1 MGIYTGKSGPRR
13 LSFALCLPQVSKFG
27 KRERLPYKGPKA
39 RSRPASDALAL
50 QVKEWAAANVWFPAR
65 PIRDIIFRLHPPP
78 AEESVAIERTAA
90 SRRDA
95 VTSRPLTFFFLALAL
110 GALWF
115 ICCRHLSGE
124 WRLNGQY
131 SYGWFVPFFV
141 AFLFWLRW
149 EDRPQPEVRSSKLEV
164 RSWIAFFLIVGA
176 AIVLFPVRL
185 FEVANPDWRPLGW
198 LHTGAVVAI
207 TLAVIYSAGGRSWLR
222 HFAFPIAFIFV
233 AVPWISAIETPIV
246 QGMMRIVASVAAETV
261 SLFGVPAQVQGN
273 IIRLSTGTV
282 GVNEACSGVR
292 SLQTSIMIG
301 LLLGELRRLTV
312 SRRVA
317 LVVIAIAIA
326 LFANFLRALFLV
338 LIAARENL
346 AAVSK
351 WHDFAGYA
359 IVALV
364 FFGTMLIAR
373 QFGGTGSNPSKKK
386 VDDTEVVPPS
396 AKSLPVEAAN
406 SQSGIHI
413 SQFSFLPSSYILLLF
428 AFLFLIE
435 VGVESW
441 YRFHERDMAPM
452 PQWSVKWPEN
462 ALGFRELPIDED
474 VRATLR
480 FDQGRETT
488 WTVIDNPSS
497 PPSKCFLFFFRWNPG
512 GSSVVRARAHRPD
525 ICLPS
530 AGWTQLEQVRMR
542 NVAIRNHLTL
552 PFHEIEFKNAR
563 INAVAHTYFC
573 MQEDRQTN
581 ERRTDLKLPP
591 GVQPDWSLPA
601 RWSAVKN
608 GVRNMGQQV
617 VEFVVLAPTAA
628 STESADSDFAK
639 LIPNLIEAK
648 N

>member
-1 MGIYTGKSGPRR
+1 LQTPSAVEPIAS
-13 LSFALCLPQVSKFG
+13 SVSH
-27 KRERLPYKGPKA
+27 RHATR
-39 RSRPASDALAL
+39 
-50 QVKEWAAANVWFPAR
+50 
-65 PIRDIIFRLHPPP
+65 
-78 AEESVAIERTAA
+78 
-90 SRRDA
+90 
-95 VTSRPLTFFFLALAL
+95 RPLTFLFLALAL
-110 GALWF
+110 GTLWF
-115 ICCRHLSGE
+115 VCCRHLSGE
-124 WRLNGQY
+124 WRLNDQY

-198 LHTGAVVAI
+198 LHTGAVVTI
-207 TLAVIYSAGGRSWLR
+207 TLAIIYSAGGRSWLR
-222 HFAFPIAFIFV
+222 HFAFPTAFIFV

-246 QGMMRIVASVAAETV
+246 QGLMRIVASVAAETV

-301 LLLGELRRLTV
+301 LLFGELKRLTV

-338 LIAARENL
+338 LIAARESL
-346 AAVSK
+346 AAVGR

-364 FFGTMLIAR
+364 FLGTMLIAR
-373 QFGGTGSNPSKKK
+373 QFGRRGSFPSKKK
-386 VDDTEVVPPS
+386 LGDMEVVTPS
-396 AKSLPVEAAN
+396 AKSLPNLPIEATN
-406 SQSGIHI
+406 SQSGIHS
-413 SQFSFLPSSYILLLF
+413 SQFSSLPCSYILLLF
-428 AFLFLIE
+428 AFLLLIE

-441 YRFHERDMAPM
+441 YRFHERDMAPT
-452 PQWSVKWPEN
+452 PHWTVRWPEN
-462 ALGFRELPIDED
+462 APGFRELPIDEG

-488 WTVIDNPSS
+488 WTSANNLSSQPSR
-497 PPSKCFLFFFRWNPG
+497 CFLFFFRWNTG

-530 AGWTQLEQVRMR
+530 AGWTQLEQGRIR
-542 NVAIRNHLTL
+542 NVALKNQLTL
-552 PFHEIEFKNAR
+552 PFHEIAFKNASN
-563 INAVAHTYFC
+563 NAIAHTYFC
-573 MQEDRQTN
+573 LQEDRRTN
-581 ERRTDLKLPP
+581 EQRTDLALPP

-601 RWSAVKN
+601 RWRAVRN

-628 STESADSDFAK
+628 STESADTDFVK

>member
-1 MGIYTGKSGPRR
+1 M
-13 LSFALCLPQVSKFG
+13 
-27 KRERLPYKGPKA
+27 
-39 RSRPASDALAL
+39 
-50 QVKEWAAANVWFPAR
+50 
-65 PIRDIIFRLHPPP
+65 
-78 AEESVAIERTAA
+78 EESA
-90 SRRDA
+90 SRQDASHRDA
-95 VTSRPLTFFFLALAL
+95 ATTFLFVALAL

-115 ICCRHLSGE
+115 VLCRYLSGE
-124 WRLNGQY
+124 WRLNDQY

-149 EDRPQPEVRSSKLEV
+149 EDRPRPESRGQRSDV
-164 RSWIAFFLIVGA
+164 GSWCAAILIVGS
-176 AIVLFPVRL
+176 AIILFPVRL

-207 TLAVIYSAGGRSWLR
+207 TLAIIYSAGGRSWLR

-233 AVPWISAIETPIV
+233 AVPWVSAVETPIV
-246 QGMMRIVASVAAETV
+246 QGLMRVVASVAAETV

-273 IIRLSTGTV
+273 IIRLSAGIV

-301 LLLGELRRLTV
+301 LLFGELKRLTV

-317 LVVIAIAIA
+317 LVVIAIALA

-364 FFGTMLIAR
+364 FLGTMLIAR
-373 QFGGTGSNPSKKK
+373 QFGGTGANPSKKK
-386 VDDTEVVPPS
+386 VDDTPS
-396 AKSLPVEAAN
+396 AKSLPSLPVEAAN
-406 SQSGIHI
+406 SQSGINI
-413 SQFSFLPSSYILLLF
+413 WQFSFLPSSYILLLF
-428 AFLFLIE
+428 AFLLLIE

-480 FDQGRETT
+480 FDQGRETI
-488 WTVIDNPSS
+488 WTSTDNPSS

-512 GSSVVRARAHRPD
+512 GSSVARARAHRPD

-530 AGWTQLEQVRMR
+530 AGWTQLEQGRIR
-542 NVAIRNHLTL
+542 NVAIQNHLTL

-563 INAVAHTYFC
+563 TNAVAHTYFC
-573 MQEDRQTN
+573 LQEDRQTN
-581 ERRTDLKLPP
+581 EQRTDLELPP

-617 VEFVVLAPTAA
+617 MEFVVLAPTAT
-628 STESADSDFAK
+628 STESADRDFAN